1 MKKMNL
7 KKRLVSLGAAAL
19 MCVSAVAGFGSAACA
34 KQVPDVNAGI
44 RSVNAKAGTSGIT
57 GGGIRAASEED
68 PMESLMEMI
77 FGEGCGYSSGDDSV
91 GNTVSFET
99 TDLDGNPVSSADLFR
114 GKKVTM
120 INFWATWCPHCV
132 EELPE
137 LEKLNKE
144 LEAQGCQVIGICED
158 TDTDAAEAKRILE
171 EKGVTY
177 TNIALVKEMYP
188 MMPHKAMPTT
198 YFVDSEGKIL
208 TKPVVGVNI
217 EEYKERLA
225 ECGVNMSK

>member
-1 MKKMNL
+1 MRKMNL
-7 KKRLVSLGAAAL
+7 KKQLISLGAAAL

-34 KQVPDVNAGI
+34 KQVSGSKADISVVGAGEFTG
-44 RSVNAKAGTSGIT
+44 SETGTAK
-57 GGGIRAASEED
+57 ED
-68 PMESLMEMI
+68 PMEALMEML
-77 FGEGCGYSSGDDSV
+77 FGEGSGYSSGDDSV

-99 TDLDGNPVSSADLFR
+99 TDLDGNSVNSADLFR
-114 GKKVTM
+114 DKKVTV

-137 LEKLNKE
+137 LEKFNKE

-158 TDTDAAEAKRILE
+158 ADTDAAEAKKILG

-188 MMPHKAMPTT
+188 AMPHKAMPTT
-198 YFVDSEGKIL
+198 YFVDSEGKVL
-208 TKPVVGVNI
+208 TKPVVGANV
-217 EEYKERLA
+217 ELCRERLA
-225 ECGVNMSK
+225 EALAAAGK